1 MSSSGS
7 SSSGN
12 SSSSIIDQ
20 ETDWVT
26 FYKSLG
32 CDVLLYNYR
41 GFGRSGGTPSPK
53 VLQVGTVPLV
63 NNKLFS

>member
-7 SSSGN
+7 STNSISGS
-12 SSSSIIDQ
+12 SSSSIIEQ

-53 VLQVGTVPLV
+53 VLQVGTVYLQQ
-63 NNKLFS
+63 S